1 MEKTIKI
8 FKQLSEKGYRAALSH
23 TIEGLDELPI
33 NHPIKT
39 AEMALV
45 CEWLRVKYGIW
56 VQVSILKDYEWHY
69 SIRRKENNWNIEFP
83 TKGTFK
89 SPQEAYSAAF
99 SYVLN
104 NNLV

>member
-56 VQVSILKDYEWHY
+56 VYLEIEDDMSTFT
-69 SIRRKENNWNIEFP
+69 WNCVYKIKNAIC
-83 TKGTFK
+83 KGYDEKFYN
-89 SPQEAYSAAF
+89 SPQEAYSPAF
-99 SYVLN
+99 DYVLN
-104 NNLV
+104 NLI